1 MARFSGLVGYV
12 IQQETTPGVWTPV
25 ENPRKMKGDIIRQSS
40 TNSSSGNLNDDVT
53 LNHRISLIGDAYAFD
68 NYFNIKWVK
77 IDTMKWKVVNIEIE
91 RPRIIVSLGGVWNG

>member
-12 IQQETTPGVWTPV
+12 PQQETTPGVWTPV

-40 TNSSSGNLNDDVT
+40 TNASSGNLNDDVT

-68 NYFNIKWVK
+68 NYFNIKWIK

-91 RPRIIVSLGGVWNG
+91 RPRIIISLGGVWNG

>member
-12 IQQETTPGVWTPV
+12 VQEEKVPGVWSDV
-25 ENPRKMKGDIIRQSS
+25 EKSRKMKGDVIRQSS
-40 TNSSSGNLNDDVT
+40 TNKSSDYVNDDVS
-53 LNHRISLIGDAYAFD
+53 LNHRVSLIGDAYAFD

-77 IDTMKWKVVNIEIE
+77 MDTKKWKVATIEIE